1 MNERRWQVILEQQP
15 QKMLRR
21 LPRDMRERV
30 DRALLALTD
39 NPRPHGCKKLT
50 GHELYRIRVGEW
62 RIICAVE
69 DDRLIVL
76 VLEITPRSSAYRGL

>member
-30 DRALLALTD
+30 DRVLLALTD

-62 RIICAVE
+62 RIIYAVE

-76 VLEITPRSSAYRGL
+76 VLEIAPRGSAYRDL